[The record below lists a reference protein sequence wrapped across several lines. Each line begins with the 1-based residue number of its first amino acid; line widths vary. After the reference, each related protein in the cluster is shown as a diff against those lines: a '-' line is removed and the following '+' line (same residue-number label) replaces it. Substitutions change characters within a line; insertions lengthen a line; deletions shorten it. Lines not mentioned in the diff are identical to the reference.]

1 MALTLWVWWEF
12 SIIKCSQPKSSGP
25 EAQDAADCEPT
36 SRLQN
41 AYTNRW
47 VMTTLSSLYTVTVKT
62 PLNVAKMQKKIQN
75 YVNKKIKKT
84 LPKVFL
90 IKGFKTD
97 CMKPKQPRL
106 GRLQS
111 SNAAV
116 TAETPQTQA
125 DGQIH

>member
-25 EAQDAADCEPT
+25 EAQDLDGADCEPT

-62 PLNVAKMQKKIQN
+62 PLNVAKMQRNLN

-84 LPKVFL
+84 LPKVF
-90 IKGFKTD
+90 
-97 CMKPKQPRL
+97 
-106 GRLQS
+106 
-111 SNAAV
+111 
-116 TAETPQTQA
+116 
-125 DGQIH
+125 